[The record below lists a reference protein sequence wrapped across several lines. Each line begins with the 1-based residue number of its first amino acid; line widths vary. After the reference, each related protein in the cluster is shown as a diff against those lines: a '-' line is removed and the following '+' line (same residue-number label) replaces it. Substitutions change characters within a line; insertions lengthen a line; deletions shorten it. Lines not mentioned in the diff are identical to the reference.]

1 MLTIN
6 YLLIDKNII
15 YKTAHNSEIFFLNIV
30 NQLKFKNKVI
40 NKCVNEKIRMYKISK
55 LYIKERE

>member
-40 NKCVNEKIRMYKISK
+40 NKCVNEKIRKYKISK